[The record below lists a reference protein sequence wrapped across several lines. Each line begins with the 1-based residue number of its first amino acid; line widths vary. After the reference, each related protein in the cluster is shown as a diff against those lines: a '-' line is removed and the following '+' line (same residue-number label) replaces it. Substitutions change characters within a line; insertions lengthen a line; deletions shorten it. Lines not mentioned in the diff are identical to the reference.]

1 MSSPQMQPRQRPSSA
16 ASLHGDFRVEVL
28 GSQESLDLDCGK
40 FYTASSEYILR
51 CSWIE
56 RNGTPEETELG
67 DAGAQIWDVVRRY
80 REFCAVDILLR
91 EKYPSRAPMFP
102 YLPSKK
108 YIGSSLSAD
117 FVDKRQRDLGYYM
130 MSILH
135 SCPLLVQDEIIDSFL
150 DIKRHILERAREEFN
165 DSRLASTPTHT
176 TSSNGGM
183 SPARLQL

>member
-1 MSSPQMQPRQRPSSA
+1 MSSPLLQPRQRPSSGA
-16 ASLHGDFRVEVL
+16 ILQGDFRVEVM

-40 FYTASSEYILR
+40 FYTEYILR

-56 RNGTPEETELG
+56 QNGTPE
-67 DAGAQIWDVVRRY
+67 IWDVVRRY
-80 REFCAVDILLR
+80 REFCAIDILLR

-150 DIKRHILERAREEFN
+150 DIKRHILERAREE
-165 DSRLASTPTHT
+165 SSERRSASTPTHT
-176 TSSNGGM
+176 TTSSNGSL
-183 SPARLQL
+183 SPMRLQL

>member
-1 MSSPQMQPRQRPSSA
+1 MSSPNGVA
-16 ASLHGDFRVEVL
+16 GLHGDFRVEVL

-40 FYTASSEYILR
+40 FYTEYILR

-56 RNGTPEETELG
+56 RNGTPE
-67 DAGAQIWDVVRRY
+67 IWDVVRRY
-80 REFCAVDILLR
+80 REFCAIDILLR

-108 YIGSSLSAD
+108 YIGSSLSAE
-117 FVDKRQRDLGYYM
+117 FVDKRQRDLGYYV

-150 DIKRHILERAREEFN
+150 DIKRHILERAREQNNERR
-165 DSRLASTPTHT
+165 SASTPTH
-176 TSSNGGM
+176 SSTGNGGV
-183 SPARLQL
+183 SPMRLH

>member
-1 MSSPQMQPRQRPSSA
+1 MELQRSIRCIFNA
-16 ASLHGDFRVEVL
+16 EVWWHIAHVARW
-28 GSQESLDLDCGK
+28 S
-40 FYTASSEYILR
+40 T
-51 CSWIE
+51 
-56 RNGTPEETELG
+56 
-67 DAGAQIWDVVRRY
+67 QIWDVVRRY
-80 REFCAVDILLR
+80 REFCAIDILLR

-150 DIKRHILERAREEFN
+150 DIKRHILERARDESSERR
-165 DSRLASTPTHT
+165 SASTPTHT
-176 TSSNGGM
+176 TTSSNGGL
-183 SPARLQL
+183 SPMRLQL

>member
-1 MSSPQMQPRQRPSSA
+1 MSSPQLQQQRPSSGA
-16 ASLHGDFRVEVL
+16 GLQGDFRVEVL

-40 FYTASSEYILR
+40 FYTEYILR

-56 RNGTPEETELG
+56 SNQTPE
-67 DAGAQIWDVVRRY
+67 IWDVVRRY
-80 REFCAVDILLR
+80 REFCAIDILLR

-117 FVDKRQRDLGYYM
+117 FVDKRQRNLGYYI
-130 MSILH
+130 MSVLH

-150 DIKRHILERAREEFN
+150 DIKRHILERAREEKS
-165 DSRLASTPTHT
+165 DRTSASTSTP
-176 TSSNGGM
+176 SSCG
-183 SPARLQL
+183 RH

>member
-1 MSSPQMQPRQRPSSA
+1 MSSPRLQHRASSSA
-16 ASLHGDFRVEVL
+16 NLQGDFRVEVL

-40 FYTASSEYILR
+40 FYTEYILR
-51 CSWIE
+51 CSWIKC
-56 RNGTPEETELG
+56 NGTPEVKLQ
-67 DAGAQIWDVVRRY
+67 QIWDVVRRY
-80 REFCAVDILLR
+80 REFCAIDILLR

-117 FVDKRQRDLGYYM
+117 FVDKRQRDLGYYI

-150 DIKRHILERAREEFN
+150 DIKRHILERAREEECS
-165 DSRLASTPTHT
+165 DSRSVSTPTHT
-176 TSSNGGM
+176 MSNFGGV
-183 SPARLQL
+183 SPLRNH

>member
-1 MSSPQMQPRQRPSSA
+1 MSSPQLEPRQRPSSGT
-16 ASLHGDFRVEVL
+16 SLQGDFRVEVM

-40 FYTASSEYILR
+40 FYTEYILR

-56 RNGTPEETELG
+56 RNGTPE
-67 DAGAQIWDVVRRY
+67 IWDVVRRY
-80 REFCAVDILLR
+80 REFCAIDILLR

-102 YLPSKK
+102 FLPSKK

-135 SCPLLVQDEIIDSFL
+135 SCPLLVQDEIVDSFL
-150 DIKRHILERAREEFN
+150 DIKRHILERVRE
-165 DSRLASTPTHT
+165 DSSERRSASTPTHST
-176 TSSNGGM
+176 SATSSNGGV
-183 SPARLQL
+183 SPMRLQL